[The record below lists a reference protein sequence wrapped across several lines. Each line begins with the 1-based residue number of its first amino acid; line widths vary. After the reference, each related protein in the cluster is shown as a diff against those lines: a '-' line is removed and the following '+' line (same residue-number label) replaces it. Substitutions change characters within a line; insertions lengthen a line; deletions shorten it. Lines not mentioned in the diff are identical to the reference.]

1 MAITYNILNLKGGV
15 GKTETALNMA
25 YGLSQAGYK
34 TLFIPLDPQA
44 NGQSTL
50 LKDDNE
56 VSEQDAIN
64 IREWYDECKDANG
77 ILKSYKA
84 LASRGF
90 TKERKYQTDI
100 NDVLKKPILVK
111 DAIYKTKYPNL
122 DIIPASDELS
132 MTDGF
137 LKLSGKNPSA
147 KLRTALSYV
156 DNDYDVIIIDN
167 SPFESSLTYNGVCAC
182 CHEGDTIIVPLN
194 ISDRSINGLGAT
206 IEILIEWIKEERLP
220 YDVKL
225 LITLKQRNKINE
237 EWIKTLRHIFPE
249 RVFKQEIRF
258 QGKPVELAALNN
270 LILLEDPLTSGV
282 KEDYQKFLHEIM
294 EDLQSKLGH

>member
-1 MAITYNILNLKGGV
+1 M
-15 GKTETALNMA
+15 
-25 YGLSQAGYK
+25 
-34 TLFIPLDPQA
+34 
-44 NGQSTL
+44 
-50 LKDDNE
+50 
-56 VSEQDAIN
+56 
-64 IREWYDECKDANG
+64 
-77 ILKSYKA
+77 
-84 LASRGF
+84 ASRGF

-111 DAIYKTKYPNL
+111 DAIYPTKYPNL

-182 CHEGDTIIVPLN
+182 CHEGDTIIIPLN

-237 EWIKTLRHIFPE
+237 EWIKTLRHIFPD

-270 LILLEDPLTSGV
+270 RILLEDPLTSGV
-282 KEDYQKFLHEIM
+282 KEDYESFLHEIM
-294 EDLQSKLGH
+294 EDLQNKLGH

>member
-1 MAITYNILNLKGGV
+1 MAITYNILNRKGGV

-237 EWIKTLRHIFPE
+237 EWVKT
-249 RVFKQEIRF
+249 
-258 QGKPVELAALNN
+258 
-270 LILLEDPLTSGV
+270 
-282 KEDYQKFLHEIM
+282 
-294 EDLQSKLGH
+294 

>member
-1 MAITYNILNLKGGV
+1 M
-15 GKTETALNMA
+15 
-25 YGLSQAGYK
+25 
-34 TLFIPLDPQA
+34 
-44 NGQSTL
+44 
-50 LKDDNE
+50 
-56 VSEQDAIN
+56 
-64 IREWYDECKDANG
+64 
-77 ILKSYKA
+77 
-84 LASRGF
+84 
-90 TKERKYQTDI
+90 
-100 NDVLKKPILVK
+100 
-111 DAIYKTKYPNL
+111 
-122 DIIPASDELS
+122 
-132 MTDGF
+132 
-137 LKLSGKNPSA
+137 
-147 KLRTALSYV
+147 
-156 DNDYDVIIIDN
+156 
-167 SPFESSLTYNGVCAC
+167 CAC

>member
-1 MAITYNILNLKGGV
+1 M
-15 GKTETALNMA
+15 
-25 YGLSQAGYK
+25 
-34 TLFIPLDPQA
+34 
-44 NGQSTL
+44 
-50 LKDDNE
+50 
-56 VSEQDAIN
+56 
-64 IREWYDECKDANG
+64 
-77 ILKSYKA
+77 
-84 LASRGF
+84 ASRGF

-270 LILLEDPLTSGV
+270 RILLEDPLTSGV